1 MNLSGTPAGAGPAA
15 AGAAHRAYLIP
26 TAVGAWYAA
35 SLGKDEARRELL
47 IALLRGACGFPISLD
62 WFAQW
67 TGLRERKAIA
77 SLLFALQ
84 REGLLTG
91 EAVPLEPP
99 RGPASRLLGNLL
111 EKIARGG
118 GIVLADTAGLCVAY
132 AGTSPD
138 MSELLAARV
147 ASLDPRLRRLATDG
161 EGWSLGGNGPDPR
174 LTVRPLHLPAHR
186 FLLVSS
192 PSANLAG
199 EDFVRFIG
207 VLTRCCLGIITA
219 PDNEE
224 GLRHE

>member
-1 MNLSGTPAGAGPAA
+1 MSLSGTAAGASVAA
-15 AGAAHRAYLIP
+15 AGATHRAYLKP
-26 TAVGAWYAA
+26 TAAGAWYAA

-47 IALLRGACGFPISLD
+47 ITLLRGACGFPISLD
-62 WFAQW
+62 WFSQW
-67 TGLRERKAIA
+67 TGLRDRKVIA

-91 EAVPLEPP
+91 EAVPLVLP
-99 RGPASRLLGNLL
+99 RGPASTLLGSLL
-111 EKIARGG
+111 EQIAHGG
-118 GIVLADTAGLCVAY
+118 GIVLADTTGLCVAY
-132 AGTSPD
+132 AGTSPE

-161 EGWSLGGNGPDPR
+161 EGWSLGGNGSDPR
-174 LTVRPLHLPAHR
+174 LAVRPLHLHPHR

-207 VLTRCCLGIITA
+207 VLTRCCLGTITA